1 MKRKKEAITI
11 EAKEEDDE
19 QVERKEVISVLDNM
33 LKVIPVLAESPSFW
47 HSC

>member
-1 MKRKKEAITI
+1 MKRKKEATTI

-33 LKVIPVLAESPSFW
+33 LKVIPVLAESPSF
-47 HSC
+47 

>member
-33 LKVIPVLAESPSFW
+33 LKVIHVLAESPSF
-47 HSC
+47 

>member
-1 MKRKKEAITI
+1 MKRKKEATTI

-33 LKVIPVLAESPSFW
+33 LKVIPVFAESPSF
-47 HSC
+47 

>member
-1 MKRKKEAITI
+1 MKRKKEATTI

-33 LKVIPVLAESPSFW
+33 LKVIPVFVESPSF
-47 HSC
+47 